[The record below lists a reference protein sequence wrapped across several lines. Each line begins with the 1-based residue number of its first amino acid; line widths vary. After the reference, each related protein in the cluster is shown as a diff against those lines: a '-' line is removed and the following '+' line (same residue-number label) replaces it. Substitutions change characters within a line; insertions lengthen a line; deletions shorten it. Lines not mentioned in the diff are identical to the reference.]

1 MASLLRFV
9 DPFSVGYE
17 MPKRIQFEVRLTNR
31 PGVLGEVA
39 EVASA
44 LWTKGI
50 TIQAFRIDIDEGE
63 ATIHLVVNKP
73 AAARKVFAEYGW
85 KASEK

>member
-1 MASLLRFV
+1 MGSLLRFV

-39 EVASA
+39 SA
-44 LWTKGI
+44 LWTKAI

-63 ATIHLVVNKP
+63 ATIHLLVNKP
-73 AAARKVFAEYGW
+73 AAARKVFAEHGW

>member
-1 MASLLRFV
+1 MGSLLRFV
-9 DPFSVGYE
+9 GPFSVGYE
-17 MPKRIQFEVRLTNR
+17 MPKRIQFEVRLTDR
-31 PGVLGEVA
+31 PGVLG

-73 AAARKVFAEYGW
+73 AAARKVFAEHGW

>member
-1 MASLLRFV
+1 MGSLPRFV
-9 DPFSVGYE
+9 DPFSIGCE
-17 MPKRIQFEVRLTNR
+17 MPKRIQFEVRLTNH
-31 PGVLGEVA
+31 PGVLG

-50 TIQAFRIDIDEGE
+50 AIQAFRIEIGEGK
-63 ATIHLVVNKP
+63 APIHLVVNNP
-73 AAARKVFAEYGW
+73 AAARKVFAEHDW

>member
-1 MASLLRFV
+1 MGSLLRFV

-17 MPKRIQFEVRLTNR
+17 MPKRIQFEVRLTDR

-39 EVASA
+39 SS

-73 AAARKVFAEYGW
+73 AAARKVFAEHDW

>member
-1 MASLLRFV
+1 MGSLLRFV

-17 MPKRIQFEVRLTNR
+17 MPKRIQFEVTLTNH

-39 EVASA
+39 SS

-63 ATIHLVVNKP
+63 ATIHLVVNNP
-73 AAARKVFAEYGW
+73 AAARKVFAEHGW
-85 KASEK
+85 KASEG

>member
-1 MASLLRFV
+1 MGSLFRFV

-17 MPKRIQFEVRLTNR
+17 MPKRIQFEVRLTNH
-31 PGVLGEVA
+31 PGVLG

-50 TIQAFRIDIDEGE
+50 VIQAFRIDIDEGE

-73 AAARKVFAEYGW
+73 AVARKVFAEHGW

>member
-1 MASLLRFV
+1 MGSLLRFV

-17 MPKRIQFEVRLTNR
+17 MPKGIQFEVRLTNH
-31 PGVLGEVA
+31 PGAIG

-63 ATIHLVVNKP
+63 ATIHLVVNNP
-73 AAARKVFAEYGW
+73 AAARKVFAEHGW
-85 KASEK
+85 KTSEK

>member
-1 MASLLRFV
+1 MGSLLRFV

-39 EVASA
+39 SA

-63 ATIHLVVNKP
+63 ATIHLIVNKP
-73 AAARKVFAEYGW
+73 AAARKVFAEHGW

>member
-1 MASLLRFV
+1 MGSLLRFV

-31 PGVLGEVA
+31 PYVLG

-63 ATIHLVVNKP
+63 ATIHLVVNNP
-73 AAARKVFAEYGW
+73 AAARKVFAEHGW